1 MEDESKAVEGEKPQD
16 AAEKPQDPR
25 PGEGAE
31 PQEPEQGEG
40 KESNLHKLERDVENR
55 NKRIKE
61 LEEQLAAAGG
71 SAKTMEQRMAEV
83 EAKLAAS
90 ERALEE
96 EKTASGLKAIGC
108 VNVKAAK
115 ALLEDYGGDPAKL
128 KEACPYLFGQ
138 QERKTAST
146 GGKPVGDAPSDG
158 MERLRR
164 IAGLKTKE

>member
-31 PQEPEQGEG
+31 PQEPAQGEG
-40 KESNLHKLERDVENR
+40 KESNLHKLARDVENR